1 MSERLVVLRA
11 SVEHLRSVA
20 ARLDPADYSKPAY
33 PREWT
38 IADTFSHL
46 GSGAV
51 IATRTV
57 DDAVAGNDRDPAFNQ
72 SVWDEWNAK
81 SPAAQ
86 VADALAA
93 DAAFVQR
100 LDATTDE
107 QRDAFRFTL
116 GPFDLDFEGFL
127 GLRLGEHVLHTW
139 DVEVVLDPSATLAS
153 DAANLIIDGLHRVVR
168 FSGKATGEARTLS
181 VRTLDPV
188 RDLALV
194 FEPDSITLVD
204 AAHEGAVDL
213 EVPAETFVRLVYG
226 RLDAEHTPATVEA
239 EELDELRRA
248 FPGF

>member
-1 MSERLVVLRA
+1 MSERLEALR
-11 SVEHLRSVA
+11 SSIEHLRSLA
-20 ARLDPADYSKPAY
+20 ALLDPADYARPAY

-38 IADTFSHL
+38 IADTFSHI

-51 IATRTV
+51 IAERTV
-57 DDAVAGNDRDPAFNQ
+57 DDTVAGNDRDPAFNQ

-81 SPAAQ
+81 APDAQ
-86 VADALAA
+86 VADALVA
-93 DAAFVQR
+93 DAALLER
-100 LDATTDE
+100 LDSTTE
-107 QRDAFRFTL
+107 SQRAEFRFSL

-127 GLRLGEHVLHTW
+127 GLRLSEHVLHTW
-139 DVEVVLDPSATLAS
+139 DVEVVLDPTATLAS

-168 FSGKATGEARTLS
+168 FAGKATGEQRTLT

-188 RDLALV
+188 RDLALI
-194 FEPDSITLVD
+194 FEPESITLVD

-213 EVPAETFVRLVYG
+213 EVPAETFARLIYG
-226 RLDAEHTPATVEA
+226 RLDAEHTPSAVDD